1 MIIVEIKHIREISR
15 VMGIIA
21 KVYNLPGMILTA
33 TYVLTRSPEQTL
45 YDLLTLIT
53 SFPFHGCGNRGTN
66 GLNNV
71 PE

>member
-1 MIIVEIKHIREISR
+1 MAIVEIKHIREISR
-15 VMGIIA
+15 MMGITA
-21 KVYNLPGMILTA
+21 KAYNMPGIILTA
-33 TYVLTRSPEQTL
+33 IYVLTQSPEQML

-53 SFPFHGCGNRGTN
+53 SFPFRGCENRGTN